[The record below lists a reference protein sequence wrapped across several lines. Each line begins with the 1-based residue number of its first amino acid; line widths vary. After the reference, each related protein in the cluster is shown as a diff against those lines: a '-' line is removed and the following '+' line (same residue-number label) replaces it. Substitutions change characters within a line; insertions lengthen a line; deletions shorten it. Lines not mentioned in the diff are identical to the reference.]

1 MGGAVSIDNT
11 PYDETKFL
19 QSKAIM
25 ESAADDAEKF
35 SKLKSIWTDGAP
47 PDAADGHHKSVKEPE
62 VGAAYEEHKEEA
74 HKVETHN
81 GEVHKDEHHEK
92 HHCHKEEHHHREG
105 DSHHKES
112 DNHHKEGDHHAHREE
127 EHHHKV
133 ENHQEE
139 GEHHEHK
146 RGEDHKEGDHV
157 HKVESHAA
165 KEDGHAEAPKD
176 SPKAPSGSASTGKLP
191 SASSEHLSEKVSK
204 EVCLRISHPSLHLAK
219 FFTLQTSI
227 YSLSPLSIPF
237 ICHRCNVSFPSSPP
251 RAQAPPVMIAR
262 GAKTLGRMT
271 SSRAAAFSTGADISF
286 ANLQVERT
294 SNPKP
299 KLPKEQLKFGKTF
312 TDHMLEVDWEL
323 GKGWGHPVIH
333 PYGPMAIDP
342 ASAVLHYALECF
354 EGMKAYVDAEG
365 HIRLFRPD
373 MNMKRLNN
381 SMKRL
386 LLPEFD
392 GDEFT
397 KCLEELIRLDQD
409 WVPKGEGYSLYIRP
423 TGISTQASI
432 GVGASEKAKL
442 FIILSPYDAQEQGY
456 SQNLWI
462 FGPDH
467 DITEVGTMNLFIHWI
482 NEQGEKELITPPLTR
497 GDILP
502 GITRDSILHLTRE
515 WNEFKVTEGN
525 ITMKQVQKASKEGRI
540 IEIFGSGTA
549 AVVSPVSTIN
559 YMDEDLAIPLDGTD
573 GKAGKVAERIWN
585 ELSTSSTA
593 VASTRGRSLWT
604 KLRALAE
611 NVSRY

>member
-1 MGGAVSIDNT
+1 
-11 PYDETKFL
+11 
-19 QSKAIM
+19 
-25 ESAADDAEKF
+25 
-35 SKLKSIWTDGAP
+35 
-47 PDAADGHHKSVKEPE
+47 
-62 VGAAYEEHKEEA
+62 
-74 HKVETHN
+74 
-81 GEVHKDEHHEK
+81 
-92 HHCHKEEHHHREG
+92 
-105 DSHHKES
+105 
-112 DNHHKEGDHHAHREE
+112 
-127 EHHHKV
+127 
-133 ENHQEE
+133 
-139 GEHHEHK
+139 
-146 RGEDHKEGDHV
+146 
-157 HKVESHAA
+157 
-165 KEDGHAEAPKD
+165 
-176 SPKAPSGSASTGKLP
+176 
-191 SASSEHLSEKVSK
+191 
-204 EVCLRISHPSLHLAK
+204 
-219 FFTLQTSI
+219 
-227 YSLSPLSIPF
+227 
-237 ICHRCNVSFPSSPP
+237 
-251 RAQAPPVMIAR
+251 MIAR

-397 KCLEELIRLDQD
+397 KCLEELIRLDRD

-442 FIILSPYDAQEQGY
+442 FIILSPVGPYFPDGFNPVKLCANHRYIRAWPGGTGGFKLGANYAPGILPHYDAQEQGY

-482 NEQGEKELITPPLTR
+482 NEKGEKELITPPLTR

-525 ITMKQVQKASKEGRI
+525 VTMKQVQKASKEGRI

-585 ELSTSSTA
+585 ELCDIQ
-593 VASTRGRSLWT
+593 
-604 KLRALAE
+604 ALAE
-611 NVSRY
+611 NVSRGLGGVV

>member
-1 MGGAVSIDNT
+1 
-11 PYDETKFL
+11 
-19 QSKAIM
+19 
-25 ESAADDAEKF
+25 
-35 SKLKSIWTDGAP
+35 
-47 PDAADGHHKSVKEPE
+47 
-62 VGAAYEEHKEEA
+62 
-74 HKVETHN
+74 
-81 GEVHKDEHHEK
+81 
-92 HHCHKEEHHHREG
+92 
-105 DSHHKES
+105 
-112 DNHHKEGDHHAHREE
+112 
-127 EHHHKV
+127 
-133 ENHQEE
+133 
-139 GEHHEHK
+139 
-146 RGEDHKEGDHV
+146 
-157 HKVESHAA
+157 
-165 KEDGHAEAPKD
+165 
-176 SPKAPSGSASTGKLP
+176 
-191 SASSEHLSEKVSK
+191 
-204 EVCLRISHPSLHLAK
+204 
-219 FFTLQTSI
+219 
-227 YSLSPLSIPF
+227 
-237 ICHRCNVSFPSSPP
+237 
-251 RAQAPPVMIAR
+251 MIAR

-392 GDEFT
+392 GDEAHPPGP
-397 KCLEELIRLDQD
+397 D

-442 FIILSPYDAQEQGY
+442 FIILSPVGPYFPDGFNPVKLCANHRYIRAWPGGTGGFKLGANYAPGILPHYDAQEQGY

-482 NEQGEKELITPPLTR
+482 NEQGEKELITR
-497 GDILP
+497 RLP
-502 GITRDSILHLTRE
+502 A

-525 ITMKQVQKASKEGRI
+525 VTMKQVQKASKEGRI

-573 GKAGKVAERIWN
+573 GKAGKY
-585 ELSTSSTA
+585 
-593 VASTRGRSLWT
+593 GRREHPWSI
-604 KLRALAE
+604 
-611 NVSRY
+611 VVD